1 MNTTLKNEINKEN
14 IFLRNQIEENQNQKT
29 SIQYFCPYEKLPII
43 TSEHINLF
51 SIRKITTLLSVKGFK
66 WEEIFQVITQLRVI
80 HKNFPNLFY
89 KIFNFCYKQ
98 LRVIHKNFPNLF
110 YKIFN
115 FCYKTVESKIFEMN
129 QKISINLL
137 LLLSEVFSKKFN
149 ENTNEFYYQLNYL
162 KVFLDKIIKN
172 SVSINRIE
180 NGILKMQCIVC
191 ISNICVVQNSYQ
203 ALLVIL
209 KYLIN
214 NEKNFF
220 ISEQTF
226 KLIEEI
232 IKNIDVS
239 NLLSQSNYQPLIK
252 LIINL
257 YFVKKLNYQKYAF
270 NLIKMLKD
278 KNLNLLNLN
287 LDNNELNFLRIIE
300 DYGFTHSKKKDFSKS
315 LKIIQKDKLEH
326 LYGIKNVNKENNF
339 ISINL

>member
-1 MNTTLKNEINKEN
+1 MVEMNISLNNGNNKEN

-43 TSEHINLF
+43 TFEYINLF
-51 SIRKITTLLSVKGFK
+51 SIRKITTILSIKGFK

-89 KIFNFCYKQ
+89 KIFNFCYKS
-98 LRVIHKNFPNLF
+98 
-110 YKIFN
+110 
-115 FCYKTVESKIFEMN
+115 VESKIFEIN

-137 LLLSEVFSKKFN
+137 LLLSEVFSRKFN

-172 SVSINRIE
+172 SVSNNRIE

-191 ISNICVVQNSYQ
+191 ISNICIVQNSYQ

-270 NLIKMLKD
+270 NLFKMLND

-315 LKIIQKDKLEH
+315 LKIIQKDK
-326 LYGIKNVNKENNF
+326 IKYLSRNNNINKENNF
-339 ISINL
+339 ICVNL

>member
-51 SIRKITTLLSVKGFK
+51 SIRKITTILSVKGFK
-66 WEEIFQVITQLRVI
+66 WEEIFQVIT
-80 HKNFPNLFY
+80 
-89 KIFNFCYKQ
+89 Q

>member
-1 MNTTLKNEINKEN
+1 MVEMNITLKNEINKDN

-43 TSEHINLF
+43 TFEYINLF
-51 SIRKITTLLSVKGFK
+51 SIRKITTILSIKGFK

-89 KIFNFCYKQ
+89 KIFNFCYKS
-98 LRVIHKNFPNLF
+98 
-110 YKIFN
+110 
-115 FCYKTVESKIFEMN
+115 VESKIFEIN

-172 SVSINRIE
+172 SVSNNRIE

-191 ISNICVVQNSYQ
+191 ISNICIVQNSYQ
-203 ALLVIL
+203 ALLVVL

-232 IKNIDVS
+232 IKNIDIK
-239 NLLSQSNYQPLIK
+239 NLLNQSNYQPLIK

-270 NLIKMLKD
+270 NLLKMLKE

-287 LDNNELNFLRIIE
+287 LDKNEHKFLKLIE
-300 DYGFTHSKKKDFSKS
+300 DYGINHSKKKDFSKC

-326 LYGIKNVNKENNF
+326 LCDNKNVNKENDF
-339 ISINL
+339 ICLNL

>member
-1 MNTTLKNEINKEN
+1 MVEMNISLNNGNNKEN

-43 TSEHINLF
+43 TSEHISLF
-51 SIRKITTLLSVKGFK
+51 SIRKITTILSVKGFK

-89 KIFNFCYKQ
+89 KIFNFCYKS
-98 LRVIHKNFPNLF
+98 
-110 YKIFN
+110 
-115 FCYKTVESKIFEMN
+115 VESKIFEIN

-203 ALLVIL
+203 ALLVVL

-232 IKNIDVS
+232 IKNIDIK
-239 NLLSQSNYQPLIK
+239 NLLNQSNYQPLIK

-270 NLIKMLKD
+270 NLFKMLND

-287 LDNNELNFLRIIE
+287 LDKNEHKFLKIIE
-300 DYGFTHSKKKDFSKS
+300 DYGINHSKKKDFSKC

-326 LYGIKNVNKENNF
+326 LCGNKNVNKENDF
-339 ISINL
+339 ICLNL

>member
-1 MNTTLKNEINKEN
+1 M
-14 IFLRNQIEENQNQKT
+14 
-29 SIQYFCPYEKLPII
+29 
-43 TSEHINLF
+43 
-51 SIRKITTLLSVKGFK
+51 
-66 WEEIFQVITQLRVI
+66 
-80 HKNFPNLFY
+80 
-89 KIFNFCYKQ
+89 
-98 LRVIHKNFPNLF
+98 
-110 YKIFN
+110 
-115 FCYKTVESKIFEMN
+115 
-129 QKISINLL
+129 
-137 LLLSEVFSKKFN
+137 
-149 ENTNEFYYQLNYL
+149 
-162 KVFLDKIIKN
+162 
-172 SVSINRIE
+172 
-180 NGILKMQCIVC
+180 
-191 ISNICVVQNSYQ
+191 
-203 ALLVIL
+203 
-209 KYLIN
+209 IN

>member
-66 WEEIFQVITQLRVI
+66 WEEIFQVIT
-80 HKNFPNLFY
+80 
-89 KIFNFCYKQ
+89 Q

-191 ISNICVVQNSYQ
+191 ISNICVFQNSYQ

-239 NLLSQSNYQPLIK
+239 NLLSQNNYQPLIK

>member
-89 KIFNFCYKQ
+89 KIFNFCYKS
-98 LRVIHKNFPNLF
+98 
-110 YKIFN
+110 
-115 FCYKTVESKIFEMN
+115 VESKIFEIN

-172 SVSINRIE
+172 SVSNNRIE

-191 ISNICVVQNSYQ
+191 ISNICFVQNSYQ
-203 ALLVIL
+203 ALLVVL

-239 NLLSQSNYQPLIK
+239 NLLSQNNYQPLIK

>member
-51 SIRKITTLLSVKGFK
+51 SIRKITTILSVKGFK
-66 WEEIFQVITQLRVI
+66 WEEIFQVIT
-80 HKNFPNLFY
+80 
-89 KIFNFCYKQ
+89 Q

-232 IKNIDVS
+232 IKNIDIK
-239 NLLSQSNYQPLIK
+239 NLLNQSNYQPLIK

>member
-51 SIRKITTLLSVKGFK
+51 SIRKITTILSVKGFK
-66 WEEIFQVITQLRVI
+66 WEEIFQVIT
-80 HKNFPNLFY
+80 
-89 KIFNFCYKQ
+89 Q

-137 LLLSEVFSKKFN
+137 LLLSEVFSKRFN

>member
-1 MNTTLKNEINKEN
+1 MVEMNTTLKNEINKEN

-89 KIFNFCYKQ
+89 KIFNFCYKS
-98 LRVIHKNFPNLF
+98 
-110 YKIFN
+110 
-115 FCYKTVESKIFEMN
+115 VESKIFEIN

-172 SVSINRIE
+172 SVSNNRIE

-239 NLLSQSNYQPLIK
+239 NLLSQNNYQPLIK

-270 NLIKMLKD
+270 NLLKMLKE

-287 LDNNELNFLRIIE
+287 LDKNEHKFLKIIE
-300 DYGFTHSKKKDFSKS
+300 DYGINHSKKKDFSKS

-326 LYGIKNVNKENNF
+326 LYGIKNVNKENDF
-339 ISINL
+339 ICLNL

>member
-1 MNTTLKNEINKEN
+1 MNITLKNEINKDN

-43 TSEHINLF
+43 TFEYINLF
-51 SIRKITTLLSVKGFK
+51 SIRKITTILSIKGFK

-89 KIFNFCYKQ
+89 KIFNFCYKS
-98 LRVIHKNFPNLF
+98 
-110 YKIFN
+110 
-115 FCYKTVESKIFEMN
+115 VESKIFEIN

-172 SVSINRIE
+172 SVSNNRIE

-191 ISNICVVQNSYQ
+191 ISNICFVQNSYQ
-203 ALLVIL
+203 ALLVVL

>member
-1 MNTTLKNEINKEN
+1 MNISLNNGNNKEN

-43 TSEHINLF
+43 TFEYINLF

-66 WEEIFQVITQLRVI
+66 WEEIFQVIT
-80 HKNFPNLFY
+80 
-89 KIFNFCYKQ
+89 Q

-326 LYGIKNVNKENNF
+326 LCGMKKINKENYFNYT
-339 ISINL
+339 NV